1 MKNFDRRS
9 FIQKSALGLAG
20 TVAAASGLISLSFNP
35 SSNAMID
42 MVKLG
47 ETGMNVPRL
56 ALGTGSYGW
65 KKTSAQKKLG
75 EEKFVQMAQ
84 HAYDR
89 GVKFFETADMYGT
102 HEFVGKA
109 MKKVGRENVTLLSKI
124 MVYEHEGWYKPEPF
138 QKSID
143 RFRKELNTDYIDIM
157 LLHCMVNSEWP
168 DEYKRYMDDYSEAK
182 QKGIIKQIGLSCH
195 DFGAMKIAAENP
207 WADVLLARI
216 NYDGAKMDST
226 PENVMQVL
234 KKAKENG
241 KGIIGMKIF
250 GCGDLTKDEQRQKSL
265 EYVIKSGNVDCMTIG
280 MDSMAQVDDTVERI
294 MKLANS

>member
-1 MKNFDRRS
+1 MKNIDRRS
-9 FIQKSALGLAG
+9 FIQKGALGLAG
-20 TVAAASGLISLSFNP
+20 AVAAATGLVGLSFTP
-35 SSNAMID
+35 SSNAVID
-42 MVKLG
+42 MVNLG
-47 ETGMNVPRL
+47 ETGLKVPRL

-65 KKTSAQKKLG
+65 KKTSSQKKLG

-143 RFRKELNTDYIDIM
+143 RFRKELNTDYIDIL

-182 QKGIIKQIGLSCH
+182 QKGIIRQIGLSCH

-216 NYDGAKMDST
+216 NYDGAKMDGT

-234 KKAKENG
+234 KEAKENG
-241 KGIIGMKIF
+241 KGVIGMKIF

-265 EYVIKSGNVDCMTIG
+265 EFVIKSKNVDCMTIG
-280 MDSMAQVDDTVERI
+280 MESIAQVDDTVERI

>member
-1 MKNFDRRS
+1 MKDINRRS
-9 FIQKSALGLAG
+9 FLHKSALGVG
-20 TVAAASGLISLSFNP
+20 AAFASATGIINLSFTS
-35 SSNAMID
+35 SSNAFID
-42 MVKLG
+42 VVSLG
-47 ETGMNVPRL
+47 ETNLKVPRL
-56 ALGTGSYGW
+56 ALGTGSFGW
-65 KKTSAQKKLG
+65 KRTSSQKKLG
-75 EEKFVQMAQ
+75 EDKFVQLAQ
-84 HAYDR
+84 HAFDK

-124 MVYEHEGWYKPEPF
+124 MVYDHEGWYKTEPF

-143 RFRKELNTDYIDIM
+143 RFRKELNTDYIDIL

-182 QKGIIKQIGLSCH
+182 QKGIIKQVGLSCH
-195 DFGAMKIAAENP
+195 DFGAMEVAAESP

-216 NYDGAKMDST
+216 NYDGAKMDGT
-226 PENVMQVL
+226 PPDVMSVL
-234 KKAKENG
+234 KRAKNNG

-250 GCGDLTKDEQRQKSL
+250 GCGELTQEDQRQKSL

-280 MDSMAQVDDTVERI
+280 MESIEQVNDNVERI
-294 MKLANS
+294 MKLVKA